1 MSEIRVYRKDIRRR
15 YSEMFLNV
23 SNNHDLQLFKRFI
36 DEFFRPDC
44 QVIQVTPFDHELSR
58 VIEQIIRNGV
68 DKALTSLKEF
78 FYAYALHIEMRPDVI
93 VKLKESQ
100 VRVRQGYR
108 GSVVVTKFLMKGTQI
123 MTVQDNTTQQIFKS
137 LLSRAEYL
145 KDDSVSSYELTIDS
159 ELKHDKVEVPWTPV
173 IPPIET
179 IGEMIFIMTLDE
191 SNQVQRFHIEYH
203 PISEKRVTYT
213 I

>member
-1 MSEIRVYRKDIRRR
+1 MTIDDFIFEGLDDYDNDEECFQLTSEPPAVLSVDPLALLPVDHPPEYYLRERTRKRRRRRAANPSFMSEIRVYRNDIRRR

-23 SNNHDLQLFKRFI
+23 SNHHDLQLFKKFL
-36 DEFFRPDC
+36 DEFFKPDC

-58 VIEQIIRNGV
+58 VIGQIIRKGV
-68 DKALTSLKEF
+68 DKALTSLEEF

-123 MTVQDNTTQQIFKS
+123 MTVQENP
-137 LLSRAEYL
+137 
-145 KDDSVSSYELTIDS
+145 
-159 ELKHDKVEVPWTPV
+159 KVWY
-173 IPPIET
+173 
-179 IGEMIFIMTLDE
+179 F
-191 SNQVQRFHIEYH
+191 S
-203 PISEKRVTYT
+203 K
-213 I
+213 